1 MIETAKASVAKA
13 MHRRRSDP
21 DGQWWITRTWIAATT
36 PVRDKP
42 GMSLSL
48 TKLLAIY
55 FAAFLWHV
63 VETKHDFT
71 GTQLGLALAIFAVAF
86 GKSTFTF
93 FLKRNEFRT
102 AIAQADVHVET
113 VHRDVKEIIE
123 RRDPDAGIE
132 PTP

>member
-1 MIETAKASVAKA
+1 MSPAAADTKT
-13 MHRRRSDP
+13 MHRRHSDP
-21 DGQWWITRTWIAATT
+21 PGQWWITRVWVAATI

-48 TKLLAIY
+48 TKILAIY
-55 FAAFLWHV
+55 FAVLLWHM

-86 GKSTFTF
+86 GKSTFTY
-93 FLKRNEFRT
+93 FLKRNEFT
-102 AIAQADVHVET
+102 TSIMQADVHVET
-113 VHRDVKEIIE
+113 ENKEIIE
-123 RRDPDAGIE
+123 RRDPEHGIE